1 MNRTNMKAFSS
12 AIANAAL
19 SRRSALQLEL
29 AVGFAVHIE
38 CGQAKRLTRALLCE
52 IYSGAGYKANAPGD
66 LDWKSINRRITA
78 ALALFDFLGAA
89 DIAKWIEGKTK
100 TDLLNAIVVKLE
112 PMKLKSINE
121 VLEVCGKVGARAP
134 RTERPE
140 PEGTHHVDTENIHV
154 TVPPEATADELMEV
168 AMAIMDL
175 AKQAAAT
182 AVTLAAAAMPAN
194 AEHAHDPEPVAA

>member
-12 AIANAAL
+12 AIATAAL

-38 CGQAKRLTRALLCE
+38 CGQARRLSRALLCE
-52 IYSGAGYKANAPGD
+52 IYSGAGYKASAPGD

-78 ALALFDFLGAA
+78 ALELFTFLGPQEVLG
-89 DIAKWIEGKTK
+89 WIEGKTK
-100 TDLLNAIVVKLE
+100 NADVLQAIVAKLE

-121 VLEVCGKVGARAP
+121 VLDVCGKIGARGP
-134 RTERPE
+134 RGERPE

-154 TVPPEATADELMEV
+154 TVPPQASADELMEV
-168 AMAIMDL
+168 AMAIMEL
-175 AKQAAAT
+175 AKAAAAT
-182 AVTLAAAAMPAN
+182 AVTIAAASAPEAAPVHEQELAAA
-194 AEHAHDPEPVAA
+194 